1 LYLYAI
7 WSITLRMRTNRA
19 STQSHEQGFSGAFEQ
34 LVPQTQLEEASRYK
48 ATARGRPPKLSVRQL
63 VCALVFHV
71 MNGAGTL
78 VEHLAMLTGLVM
90 SGSSVSQRR
99 QALPWEVFVKILE
112 VALAPLAQPSQ
123 HRQAFYQGLRLVA
136 IDGTQFS
143 LANTPQIL
151 RVCTKAASRRLR
163 AAFAKLNAVVML
175 EVGLHNPLAAA
186 IDRARSEWALA
197 LELIG
202 KLPAK
207 SLLLADRLYG
217 CARFVWGLRQHCE
230 SVGSFFLV
238 RARLQLKS
246 TVVRRLSDGSALVR
260 IPLRAAAGR
269 RKIERYFELREIW
282 IKLRRP
288 GFRVQT
294 LRLWTNLLDATR
306 YPALELARLYTQR
319 WEQELYYRQMKLELR
334 RSELLQSQT
343 VETAAQE
350 VAALVLA
357 TALIAQERAQ
367 AAAGELPVLR
377 VSFVKVLELL
387 QPLWLVFALGED
399 LLSQK
404 QKHQLVDRFYQQMRT
419 MATGKRRSRSC
430 PRAIRQPVRGWP
442 RKTKNASYEG
452 EIAYAIV

>member
-1 LYLYAI
+1 
-7 WSITLRMRTNRA
+7 
-19 STQSHEQGFSGAFEQ
+19 
-34 LVPQTQLEEASRYK
+34 
-48 ATARGRPPKLSVRQL
+48 
-63 VCALVFHV
+63 
-71 MNGAGTL
+71 L
-78 VEHLAMLTGLVM
+78 VEHLAMLTGLEM
-90 SGSSVSQRR
+90 SGSSASERR
-99 QALPWEVFVKILE
+99 QALPWEVFVKVLE
-112 VALAPLAQPSQ
+112 VALAPMAKPGQ
-123 HRQAFYQGLRLVA
+123 HREAFYQGLRLVA

-143 LANTPQIL
+143 LVNTPQIL
-151 RVCTKAASRRLR
+151 RVCTKAASRRLK

-186 IDRARSEWALA
+186 IDPARSEWALA

-202 KLPAK
+202 KLPAR

-238 RARLQLKS
+238 RARLQLQS
-246 TVVRRLSDGSALVR
+246 QVVGRLADGSAIVR
-260 IPLRAAAGR
+260 IPLRAASGR

-282 IKLRRP
+282 VKLRRP
-288 GFRVQT
+288 GFKVQT
-294 LRLWTNLLDATR
+294 LRLWTNLLEAEA
-306 YPALELARLYTQR
+306 YPAEELVRLYTQR

-357 TALIAQERAQ
+357 TALIAKERAH

-399 LLSQK
+399 LLSQR
-404 QKHQLVDRFYQQMRT
+404 QKHQLVERFYQQMRA
-419 MATGKRRSRSC
+419 MASGKRRSRSC
-430 PRAIRQPVRGWP
+430 PRVVRQPVRGWP
-442 RKTKNASYEG
+442 RKTKNISHEG
-452 EIAYAIV
+452 EIAYEIV

>member
-1 LYLYAI
+1 
-7 WSITLRMRTNRA
+7 MRTKAA
-19 STQSHEQGFSGAFEQ
+19 SAQSQDHGFSGAFEQ
-34 LVPQTQLEEASRYK
+34 LLPQAKLELVSRYK
-48 ATARGRPPKLSVRQL
+48 ATARGRPPKLSVGQL
-63 VCALVFHV
+63 VRSLVFHL
-71 MNGAGTL
+71 MSGAGNL
-78 VEHLAMLTGLVM
+78 VEHLAILTGLEM
-90 SGSSVSQRR
+90 SGSSLSERR
-99 QALPWEVFVKILE
+99 QALPWEVFAQILQL
-112 VALAPLAQPSQ
+112 ALRPLAKSRQ
-123 HRQAFYQGLRLVA
+123 HPQAFYQGLRLVA

-143 LANTPQIL
+143 LVNTPQIL

-186 IDRARSEWALA
+186 IDPARSEWALA
-197 LELIG
+197 LELIS
-202 KLPAK
+202 KLPAR

-230 SVGSFFLV
+230 SVGSFFLI
-238 RARLQLKS
+238 RARLQLQSQK
-246 TVVRRLSDGSALVR
+246 VRRLSDGSAIVR
-260 IPLRAAAGR
+260 IPLRAASGR
-269 RKIERYFELREIW
+269 RKIERYFELREVW
-282 IKLRRP
+282 VKLRRP

-294 LRLWTNLLDATR
+294 LRLWTNLLEAKR
-306 YPALELARLYTQR
+306 YPAAELARLYTQR

-357 TALIAQERAQ
+357 TALIAKERAH

-399 LLSQK
+399 LLSERQK
-404 QKHQLVDRFYQQMRT
+404 RQLVDRFYQQMRM

-430 PRAIRQPVRGWP
+430 PRVVRQPIRGWP
-442 RKTKNASYEG
+442 RKTKNVSHESEINYE
-452 EIAYAIV
+452 IV

>member
-1 LYLYAI
+1 
-7 WSITLRMRTNRA
+7 MRTKAA
-19 STQSHEQGFSGAFEQ
+19 SAQSQGYGFSGAVEQ
-34 LVPQTQLEEASRYK
+34 LLPQKKLDKVIGYK
-48 ATARGRPPKLSVRQL
+48 RTARGRPARLSVRQL
-63 VCALVFHV
+63 VCALVFH
-71 MNGAGTL
+71 MMSGAGSL
-78 VEHLAMLTGLVM
+78 VEHLAMLTGLKM
-90 SGSSVSQRR
+90 SGSSISERR
-99 QALPWEVFVKILE
+99 QALPWEVFRKILE

-143 LANTPQIL
+143 LVNTPQIL
-151 RVCTKAASRRLR
+151 RACTKAASRRLQ

-186 IDRARSEWALA
+186 IDPARSEWALA

-202 KLPAK
+202 KLPAR

-217 CARFVWGLRQHCE
+217 CGRFVWGLRAHCE
-230 SVGSFFLV
+230 AVGSFFLV

-246 TVVRRLSDGSALVR
+246 RVVRRLSDGSALVS
-260 IPLRAAAGR
+260 IPLRAASGR
-269 RKIERYFELREIW
+269 RQIERYFELREIW
-282 IKLRRP
+282 VRLRRP

-294 LRLWTNLLDATR
+294 LRLWTNLLEATD
-306 YPALELARLYTQR
+306 YPAQELARLYTQR

-357 TALIAQERAQ
+357 TALIAKERAR

-399 LLSQK
+399 LLSQR
-404 QKHQLVDRFYQQMRT
+404 QKDQLVERFYQQMRA
-419 MATGKRRSRSC
+419 MATSQRRSRSC
-430 PRAIRQPVRGWP
+430 PRVVRQPIRGWP
-442 RKTKNASYEG
+442 RKTENSSHEG
-452 EIAYAIV
+452 EIIYDIV

>member
-1 LYLYAI
+1 
-7 WSITLRMRTNRA
+7 MRTKAA
-19 STQSHEQGFSGAFEQ
+19 SVHSQADGFCGAFEQ
-34 LVPQTQLEEASRYK
+34 LLPQSKFNEASRYK
-48 ATARGRPPKLSVRQL
+48 VTARGRPPKLSVKGL
-63 VCALVFHV
+63 VYALVFH
-71 MNGAGTL
+71 MMSGAGSL
-78 VEHLAMLTGLVM
+78 VEHLAMLTGLKM
-90 SGSSVSQRR
+90 SGSSISQRR
-99 QALPWEVFVKILE
+99 QALPWQVFEQILE
-112 VALAPLAQPSQ
+112 LALKPLARAGRHP
-123 HRQAFYQGLRLVA
+123 QAFYQGLRLVA

-186 IDRARSEWALA
+186 IEPGRSEWALA

-202 KLPAK
+202 KLPAEA
-207 SLLLADRLYG
+207 LLLADRLYG
-217 CARFVWGLRQHCE
+217 CGRFVWGLREHCE
-230 SVGSFFLV
+230 AVGSFFLV

-246 TVVRRLSDGSALVR
+246 TVVRRLRDGSAIVR
-260 IPLRAAAGR
+260 IPLRATAGR

-288 GFRVQT
+288 GYRVQT

-357 TALIAQERAQ
+357 TALIAKERAQ

-399 LLSQK
+399 LLSKK
-404 QKHQLVDRFYQQMRT
+404 QKHQLVDRFYKQMRT

-452 EIAYAIV
+452 EIAYQIV

>member
-1 LYLYAI
+1 
-7 WSITLRMRTNRA
+7 MRTKRA
-19 STQSHEQGFSGAFEQ
+19 SDQGQVHGFCGVFEQ
-34 LVPQTQLEEASRYK
+34 LLPEAKLAQASRYK
-48 ATARGRPPKLSVRQL
+48 RTARGRPPKLTVSQL
-63 VCALVFHV
+63 VRALVFHV

-78 VEHLAMLTGLVM
+78 VEHLALLTGLEM
-90 SGSSVSQRR
+90 SGSSASERR
-99 QALPWEVFVKILE
+99 QALPWEIFVKVLE
-112 VALAPLAQPSQ
+112 VALAPMAKPSQ
-123 HRQAFYQGLRLVA
+123 HRQAFYRGLRLVA

-143 LANTPQIL
+143 LVNTPQIL

-186 IDRARSEWALA
+186 IDPARSEWALA

-202 KLPAK
+202 KLPAR

-217 CARFVWGLRQHCE
+217 CARFVWGLRQHRE

-238 RARLQLKS
+238 RARLQLQSK
-246 TVVRRLSDGSALVR
+246 VVRRLTDGSAIVR
-260 IPLRAAAGR
+260 IPLRAASGR

-282 IKLRRP
+282 VKLRRP

-294 LRLWTNLLDATR
+294 LRLWTNLLEAEAC
-306 YPALELARLYTQR
+306 PAEELVRLYTQR

-357 TALIAQERAQ
+357 TALIAQERAH

-377 VSFVKVLELL
+377 LSFVKVLELL

-399 LLSQK
+399 LLSQR
-404 QKHQLVDRFYQQMRT
+404 QKHQLVDRFYQQMRAL
-419 MATGKRRSRSC
+419 ATGKRRSRSC
-430 PRAIRQPVRGWP
+430 PRVVRQPIRGWP
-442 RKTKNASYEG
+442 RKTKNISHEG
-452 EIAYAIV
+452 EIAYEIV

>member
-1 LYLYAI
+1 
-7 WSITLRMRTNRA
+7 MRTNRA
-19 STQSHEQGFSGAFEQ
+19 SDQSQAEGFSGAFEQ
-34 LVPQTQLEEASRYK
+34 LLPETKLNQASRYK
-48 ATARGRPPKLSVRQL
+48 RTTRGRPPKLSVSQL
-63 VCALVFHV
+63 VRALVFHV
-71 MNGAGTL
+71 MMGAGTL
-78 VEHLAMLTGLVM
+78 GEHLAMLTGLEM
-90 SGSSVSQRR
+90 SGSSVSGRR
-99 QALPWEVFVKILE
+99 QALAWEVFVKILE
-112 VALAPLAQPSQ
+112 VALSPVAEARR
-123 HRQAFYQGLRLVA
+123 HGEAFYRGLRLVA

-143 LANTPQIL
+143 LVNTPQIL

-186 IDRARSEWALA
+186 IDPARSEWALA
-197 LELIG
+197 LELMG
-202 KLPAK
+202 RLPAK

-217 CARFVWGLRQHCE
+217 CARFVWGLRRHCE

-246 TVVRRLSDGSALVR
+246 TVVERLSDGSAIVR
-260 IPLRAAAGR
+260 IPLRAAPGR

-282 IKLRRP
+282 VKFRRP

-294 LRLWTNLLDATR
+294 LRLWTNLLAAET
-306 YPALELARLYTQR
+306 YPAQELARLYTQR

-334 RSELLQSQT
+334 HSQLLQSQT

-357 TALIAQERAQ
+357 TALIAKERAH
-367 AAAGELPVLR
+367 AAAGQLPVLR

-399 LLSQK
+399 LLSQR
-404 QKHQLVDRFYQQMRT
+404 QKHQLVDRFYLQMRT
-419 MATGKRRSRSC
+419 MATGKRRTRSC
-430 PRAIRQPVRGWP
+430 PRVIRQPIRGWP
-442 RKTKNASYEG
+442 RKTMNISHEG
-452 EIAYAIV
+452 EISYEIV

>member
-1 LYLYAI
+1 
-7 WSITLRMRTNRA
+7 MRTKRA
-19 STQSHEQGFSGAFEQ
+19 SRQSQTFGFASAIDQ
-34 LVPQTQLEEASRYK
+34 LIPAAKLAEASRYK
-48 ATARGRPPKLSVRQL
+48 DSRRGRPPKLSVSQL
-63 VCALVFHV
+63 VRALVFHV
-71 MNGAGTL
+71 MSGAGTL
-78 VEHLAMLTGLVM
+78 VEHLAMLSGLEM
-90 SGSSVSQRR
+90 SGSSASERR
-99 QALPWEVFVKILE
+99 QALPWEVFVKILDL
-112 VALAPLAQPSQ
+112 ALSPLAQVSK
-123 HRQAFYQGLRLVA
+123 HRQAFYHGLRLVA

-143 LANTPQIL
+143 LVNTPQIL

-186 IDRARSEWALA
+186 IDPARSEWALA
-197 LELIG
+197 LGLIR
-202 KLPAK
+202 KLPAQ

-238 RARLQLKS
+238 RARLQLQS
-246 TVVRRLSDGSALVR
+246 TVVRRLTDGSALVR

-269 RKIERYFELREIW
+269 RKIERYFELRELW
-282 IKLRRP
+282 VKLRRP

-294 LRLWTNLLDATR
+294 LRLWTNLLEAET
-306 YPALELARLYTQR
+306 YPADELARLYTQR

-357 TALIAQERAQ
+357 TALIAQERAR
-367 AAAGELPVLR
+367 AATGYLPVLR

-387 QPLWLVFALGED
+387 QPLWLVFALGDD

-404 QKHQLVDRFYQQMRT
+404 QQRQLVARFYKQMRA

-430 PRAIRQPVRGWP
+430 PRAVRQPVGGWP
-442 RKTKNASYEG
+442 RKTKNAPYEG
-452 EIAYAIV
+452 EFAYEIV

>member
-1 LYLYAI
+1 MAK
-7 WSITLRMRTNRA
+7 
-19 STQSHEQGFSGAFEQ
+19 SG
-34 LVPQTQLEEASRYK
+34 
-48 ATARGRPPKLSVRQL
+48 
-63 VCALVFHV
+63 
-71 MNGAGTL
+71 
-78 VEHLAMLTGLVM
+78 
-90 SGSSVSQRR
+90 
-99 QALPWEVFVKILE
+99 
-112 VALAPLAQPSQ
+112 Q
-123 HRQAFYQGLRLVA
+123 HREAFYQGLRLVA

-143 LANTPQIL
+143 LVNTPQIL

-186 IDRARSEWALA
+186 IDPARSEWALA

-202 KLPAK
+202 KLPAR

-230 SVGSFFLV
+230 AVGSFFLV
-238 RARLQLKS
+238 RARLQLQSK
-246 TVVRRLSDGSALVR
+246 VVGRLTDGSAIVR
-260 IPLRAAAGR
+260 IPLRAASGR
-269 RKIERYFELREIW
+269 RKMERDFELREIW
-282 IKLRRP
+282 VKLRRP

-294 LRLWTNLLDATR
+294 LRLWTNLVGAEAC
-306 YPALELARLYTQR
+306 PAEELARLYTQR

-357 TALIAQERAQ
+357 TALIAKERAQ

-399 LLSQK
+399 LLSQR
-404 QKHQLVDRFYQQMRT
+404 QKHQLVERFYQQMRK
-419 MATGKRRSRSC
+419 MATRQRRSRSC
-430 PRAIRQPVRGWP
+430 PRGVRQPVRGWP
-442 RKTKNASYEG
+442 RKTENISHEG
-452 EIAYAIV
+452 EIAYEIV